1 MITLAVRRPPSVRAR
16 QLAAELRRLREA
28 ETLTGEAV
36 AARLRWSPSKVSRI
50 ETGRIAVSAAD
61 LRRLLDLYQVSG
73 SLRKRLVDLGSK
85 ASQRG
90 WWDAYTDA
98 TTEEYSTLIALESDA
113 ESERHFA
120 PIIVPGLLQ
129 TEEYALEITSA
140 SLFMPSPGEI
150 SRLSQV
156 RMMRQ
161 KVLSRDKPLRLH
173 VVVDE
178 SVLQRQVGSPETM
191 KGQLLHLVELAG
203 HPNVAIQVLPLT
215 AGAHLALSGVF
226 TVVRFPEESAVDVVY
241 LQEMTSDLFIEDEKE
256 VHRYGLAF
264 DRLRELAL
272 DEEESVALIARIANA
287 TR

>member
-1 MITLAVRRPPSVRAR
+1 MPTRRPPSVRAR

-28 ETLTGEAV
+28 ATLTGEAA
-36 AARLRWSPSKVSRI
+36 AARLGWSASKVSRI

-61 LRRLLDLYQVSG
+61 LRRLLNLYQVPG
-73 SLRKRLVDLGSK
+73 SLRKRLVELGRK

-90 WWDAYTDA
+90 WWDAYADA

-129 TEEYALEITSA
+129 TEEYALAITSA
-140 SLFMPSPGEI
+140 SLLMPSPGEI

-161 KVLSRDKPLRLH
+161 KVLTRDNPLRLH
-173 VVVDE
+173 VIVDK
-178 SVLQRQVGSPETM
+178 SVLLRQVGSSETM
-191 KGQLLHLVELAG
+191 KDQLLHMAEMAG
-203 HPNVAIQVLPLT
+203 RPNVTIQVLPLA
-215 AGAHLALSGVF
+215 AGPHLALSGVF
-226 TVVRFPEESAVDVVY
+226 TVVGFPEKNAVDVVY

-264 DRLRELAL
+264 EGLRELAL
-272 DEEESVALIARIANA
+272 DEGESVALIAQIANA
-287 TR
+287 TM

>member
-1 MITLAVRRPPSVRAR
+1 MITLPVRHPPSVRAR
-16 QLAAELRRLREA
+16 QLAAELRRLRET
-28 ETLTGEAV
+28 ETLTGEAA
-36 AARLRWSPSKVSRI
+36 AARLRWSPSKISRI

-61 LRRLLDLYQVSG
+61 LRRLLDLYKVSG
-73 SLRKRLVDLGSK
+73 PLRKRLVELGRK

-90 WWDAYTDA
+90 WWDAYADA

-140 SLFMPSPGEI
+140 SLLMPSPGEI

-161 KVLSRDKPLRLH
+161 KVLTRDKPLRLH
-173 VVVDE
+173 VVIDE

-203 HPNVAIQVLPLT
+203 RPNVTIQVLPLA
-215 AGAHLALSGVF
+215 AGPHLALSGVF
-226 TVVRFPEESAVDVVY
+226 TVVRFPEKSAVDVVY

-264 DRLRELAL
+264 DRLRELAHG
-272 DEEESVALIARIANA
+272 EEESVALIARIANA

>member
-1 MITLAVRRPPSVRAR
+1 VRAR

-178 SVLQRQVGSPETM
+178 SVLHRQVGSPETM

-203 HPNVAIQVLPLT
+203 RPNVAIQVFPLT
-215 AGAHLALSGVF
+215 AGPHLALSGVF

>member
-1 MITLAVRRPPSVRAR
+1 VRAR

-61 LRRLLDLYQVSG
+61 LRRLLDLYKVSG
-73 SLRKRLVDLGSK
+73 SLRKRLVELIRK

-90 WWDAYTDA
+90 WWDAYTDT

-120 PIIVPGLLQ
+120 PITVPGLLQ

-140 SLFMPSPGEI
+140 SLLMPSPGEI

-161 KVLSRDKPLRLH
+161 KVLTGGKPLKLH

-203 HPNVAIQVLPLT
+203 RPNVTIQMLRLA
-215 AGAHLALSGVF
+215 AGPHLALSGVF
-226 TVVRFPEESAVDVVY
+226 TIVRFAEKSAVDVVY

-272 DEEESVALIARIANA
+272 GEEESVALIARIANA

>member
-1 MITLAVRRPPSVRAR
+1 LPVRRPPSVRAR

-36 AARLRWSPSKVSRI
+36 AARLGWSPSKVSRI
-50 ETGRIAVSAAD
+50 ETGRIAVTAAD
-61 LRRLLDLYQVSG
+61 LQRLLDLYKVPG
-73 SLRKRLVDLGSK
+73 SLRKRLVELGRK

-90 WWDAYTDA
+90 WWDAYADA

-140 SLFMPSPGEI
+140 SLLMPSPGEV

-161 KVLSRDKPLRLH
+161 KVLTRDTPLRLH

-178 SVLQRQVGSPETM
+178 SVLKRKVGSPETM

-203 HPNVAIQVLPLT
+203 RPNVIIQVLPLT
-215 AGAHLALSGVF
+215 AGPHLALSGVF

-272 DEEESVALIARIANA
+272 SEEESVALIARIANA